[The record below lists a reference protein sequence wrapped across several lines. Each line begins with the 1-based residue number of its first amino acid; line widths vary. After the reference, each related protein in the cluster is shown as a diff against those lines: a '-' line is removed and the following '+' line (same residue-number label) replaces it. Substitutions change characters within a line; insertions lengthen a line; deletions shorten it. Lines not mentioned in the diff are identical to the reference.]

1 MNPSLQKVVH
11 FLRAVIFNPHCLSP
25 FFPYFALFPKNFSPS
40 KIYFKK
46 KMFPPKQTEIHA
58 LKQDGFLTAQ
68 PMRQPQSFFCKH
80 RGKSFKVCCRH
91 RTAGLGSMKSGLLH
105 RYTQVGG
112 NIRKVVRTPF
122 HIFVPSDPVDGRKY
136 GLVRSRQKYKNSD
149 FQPVVPM
156 YHIRHHQ

>member
-1 MNPSLQKVVH
+1 MCIYGCLDTRREPFTTKGRPLPQGGYIQSTLPFSFLSLFRPLSQKLLSLKNL
-11 FLRAVIFNPHCLSP
+11 FL
-25 FFPYFALFPKNFSPS
+25 
-40 KIYFKK
+40 KK
-46 KMFPPKQTEIHA
+46 KWFPPKQTEIHA

-122 HIFVPSDPVDGRKY
+122 HIFVPSGPVDGRKY
-136 GLVRSRQKYKNSD
+136 VAVKNTKIPTSS
-149 FQPVVPM
+149 QL
-156 YHIRHHQ
+156 Y